1 MSSLKE
7 RTFSQTEAAAGSDS
21 EPFAET
27 PCNLPEVVIGW
38 LVGLGGKGEP
48 LVDYPGNPRPEPLPA
63 LATASCGQ
71 EAVGR
76 ELALLFADG
85 DPLRPLIIGLIHDT
99 KIDVVAEPEQALRE
113 DAQQDQALEVRLDGD
128 RLLLSADKEIVL
140 KCGKASITLT
150 RAGKILL
157 RGAYLLSRS
166 SGVNRIKGGSVQ
178 IN

>member
-1 MSSLKE
+1 MTK
-7 RTFSQTEAAAGSDS
+7 THADF
-21 EPFAET
+21 
-27 PCNLPEVVIGW
+27 PEVVIGW
-38 LVGLGGKGEP
+38 LVTLGDRGEP

-99 KIDVVAEPEQALRE
+99 KIDVVAEPEQALLENVEE
-113 DAQQDQALEVRLDGD
+113 DLALEARLDGD
-128 RLLLSADKEIVL
+128 RIVLRADKEIVL